1 MWFWNSFQIERRAGA
16 RILSWSLRGL
26 WWLKIIVLSILYKLA
41 LVYFSFHSSYVV
53 CFVMSLFKTTALPV
67 CICKRR
73 LARLRSLCTL
83 ILKPYE
89 LACSRSFPPPL
100 PPFPLPSL
108 PLNRLYI
115 YSGMFIYVCASG
127 YSFNIS
133 ENMSPII
140 RLGYQKSNS
149 MITFT
154 IDFSF
159 H

>member
-16 RILSWSLRGL
+16 RILSWSLRGS

-108 PLNRLYI
+108 PPNRLYLI
-115 YSGMFIYVCASG
+115 WNVYQCMCF
-127 YSFNIS
+127 
-133 ENMSPII
+133 
-140 RLGYQKSNS
+140 RLLVEHNCSHLIFLRTCLQSSDNVL
-149 MITFT
+149 IANC
-154 IDFSF
+154 
-159 H
+159 